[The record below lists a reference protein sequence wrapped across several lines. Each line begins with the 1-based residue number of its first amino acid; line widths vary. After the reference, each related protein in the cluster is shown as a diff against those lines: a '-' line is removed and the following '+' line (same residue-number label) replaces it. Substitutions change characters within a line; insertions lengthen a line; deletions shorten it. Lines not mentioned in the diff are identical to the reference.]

1 MIFMDRFYKNC
12 YSFYISDD
20 VVFSICN
27 SKYSNATTST
37 QEIAEYHMTYKHCPA
52 LNLQTYTT
60 GNIHTIRGPISVCNN
75 PVAKL
80 WQSK

>member
-1 MIFMDRFYKNC
+1 MML
-12 YSFYISDD
+12 YSQFVI
-20 VVFSICN
+20 V
-27 SKYSNATTST
+27 KYSNATPST